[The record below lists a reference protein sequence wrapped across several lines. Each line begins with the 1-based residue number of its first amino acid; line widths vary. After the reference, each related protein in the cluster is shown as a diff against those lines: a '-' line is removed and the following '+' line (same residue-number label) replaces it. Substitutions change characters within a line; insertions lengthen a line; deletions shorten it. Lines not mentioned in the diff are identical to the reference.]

1 MLGASIGVLFVVHP
15 VRLQRRLECRPTRI
29 DAFIHSCVVDQHV
42 RLDLCDVGCR
52 RLCAVEGNTGKKAIT
67 QPDRQRVHD
76 TASKAE
82 ADGAESAVACRM
94 PFDPVCG
101 RHEVFGSLGAIEF
114 SESLDRFFFIA
125 RIAADR
131 SQRIRRKCDVVCDS
145 ETPCDVPDVGVQA
158 TIFMDDQ
165 DRGQF
170 ALGIRRCHK
179 IAAGFGI
186 TLWRRIADVLALD
199 SRIGGR
205 NLLS

>member
-1 MLGASIGVLFVVHP
+1 
-15 VRLQRRLECRPTRI
+15 
-29 DAFIHSCVVDQHV
+29 
-42 RLDLCDVGCR
+42 
-52 RLCAVEGNTGKKAIT
+52 
-67 QPDRQRVHD
+67 
-76 TASKAE
+76 
-82 ADGAESAVACRM
+82 M

-145 ETPCDVPDVGVQA
+145 ETARDVPDVGVQA

-186 TLWRRIADVLALD
+186 TLWRRRSEEHTSELQSLAYLVC
-199 SRIGGR
+199 R
-205 NLLS
+205 LLLEKKKQTAY